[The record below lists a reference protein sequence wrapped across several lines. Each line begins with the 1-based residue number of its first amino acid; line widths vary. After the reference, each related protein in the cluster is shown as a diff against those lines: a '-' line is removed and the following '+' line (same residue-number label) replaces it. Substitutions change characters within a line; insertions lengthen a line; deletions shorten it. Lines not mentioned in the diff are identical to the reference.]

1 MKKRLGSSGTHDGGW
16 RLRGSRHLFRSPWF
30 RLRQDELTLP
40 NSDEITYTVIEH
52 DGWALVVPLLDDGR
66 VVMVRVFRH
75 TVQRTLLECP
85 SGGCD
90 GEPPEVA
97 ARRELEEET
106 GYVADAMTHIGHFV
120 ASSGISNEA
129 YDVYVAHS
137 PRPEGTMAHENTEQ
151 IEVELVPLDEL
162 RELVV
167 AGQIEDAPT
176 CLAILLAAEH
186 LARRASGS

>member
-1 MKKRLGSSGTHDGGW
+1 MTKRAGSSGTHDGGW

-30 RLRQDELTLP
+30 RLRQDDLTVP

-66 VVMVRVFRH
+66 IVMVRVFRH
-75 TVQRTLLECP
+75 AVQRTLLECP

-106 GYVADAMTHIGHFV
+106 GYVADELSHIGRFV

-129 YDVYVAHS
+129 YDVYIARA
-137 PRPEGTMAHENTEQ
+137 PRPDGTLAHENTEQ

-162 RELVV
+162 HELVLS
-167 AGQIEDAPT
+167 GQIEAAPT
-176 CLAILLAAEH
+176 ALAILLTSEHIARQAA
-186 LARRASGS
+186 GG